1 MKKFF
6 LFLAICFS
14 LPTVAQEIKPDES
27 LYGTAFWEADT
38 LGNHRAIVRLDSP
51 TETAKIYL
59 PWRRRDK
66 DPEQKGL
73 IIVDAQ
79 TGKQIVNFYRKEVN
93 REFGI
98 LFFQPQTVP
107 GNYYIYYLPYHSS
120 GGPYPK
126 VF

>member
-107 GNYYIYYLPYHSS
+107 GNLFTVSFFRRTLSESILHP
-120 GGPYPK
+120 
-126 VF
+126 